1 MNQDRISIVEPNGI
15 QRMRPLTHQGLTIG
29 RGTENDL
36 VLAYSN
42 ISRNHAQITCQ
53 GQSYYVTD
61 LGSANG
67 TYLGDAQLEPNVP
80 KLWQWGRPLK
90 IGDITINLIQVESQ
104 PLASTD
110 TSATFVGVPGRR
122 PGRAGGAKSPR
133 AFVLWISLAAVLLIV
148 VAVVVYLVFFG

>member
-15 QRMRPLTHQGLTIG
+15 QRVRPLTRQGLTIG

-42 ISRNHAQITCQ
+42 ISRNHARITCQ

-67 TYLGDAQLEPNVP
+67 TYLGDAKLEPNVP

-104 PLASTD
+104 PATVGD
-110 TSATFVGVPGRR
+110 TGVTFVGIPGQS
-122 PGRAGGAKSPR
+122 PGLAGGKNSSR
-133 AFVLWISLAAVLLIV
+133 MLILWIAIAAILLIV
-148 VAVVVYLVFFG
+148 AAVIVYFVFF